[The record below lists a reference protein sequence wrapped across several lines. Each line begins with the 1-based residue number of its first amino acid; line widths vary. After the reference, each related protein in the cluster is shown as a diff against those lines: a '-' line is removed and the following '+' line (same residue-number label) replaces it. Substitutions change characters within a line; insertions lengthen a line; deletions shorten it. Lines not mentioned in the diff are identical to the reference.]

1 MNKKSKATYL
11 FIPLSLGWVLMS
23 VPVSAQTAQADEI
36 PAPGQITEIIV
47 TAQKRAQS
55 INDVGMSINAISGD
69 VLASQRLTS
78 TADLTRVVPGFNVAS
93 TVSGAPVYTLRG
105 IGFNARNLSALSAV
119 SVYLDEVPLSYTYM
133 TGGPLLDV
141 ERVEVLKGPQGTL
154 YGQNST
160 GGAINYIAKK
170 PTETIEAGAEL
181 SYGRFDLVDA
191 SAYISGPVSDTLGAR
206 LSVRGI
212 RSDGWQKS
220 ITRNDDFGGQRSLA
234 GRLLLHWEPT
244 DSVRFQFNANGWK
257 DRSDSTA
264 FQIIGINPS
273 NRACFDGTPPGCLLL
288 GGAQYPLYDEV
299 VNFPQRGDSLRAADR
314 DADVDYRS
322 DSDFYQLSLRGD
334 VDLSSDVT
342 LTSISAYSH
351 FNLGTARD
359 LDGTPFRISNF
370 FGQGRIR
377 AINQELRLSGNAG
390 ETLNWIVGGNYSD
403 DRIRERVDNPAGGTS
418 IGQSFGLDN
427 AVTVSRLHR
436 SSWAV
441 FANADYE
448 LAPELTLTAGARH
461 TEVKMNFT
469 GCTKDPG
476 DGSLLIAFAGTA
488 GPGECVTYLDV
499 TSVPPNQGEVT
510 QRVKESSVSWRA
522 GLNWQPDQDL
532 LLYANISRG
541 FKSGDIPA
549 ITALAESQ
557 LQPVK
562 QEKVTAYEAGA
573 KLTLMGGAVQLN
585 GAIFHYDFVN
595 KQLQTTIQTFLG
607 LAEATQN
614 IPKSRV
620 NGAEIELTVQPL
632 DGLIFNTGVG
642 YTDTKIGTFSTFT
655 PITSPTWPPPAA
667 AEPFSS
673 ASFSDVSGQPF
684 NLSPKWQ
691 INGNLQYDWRLNSKL
706 GMFAGVSA
714 THSSST
720 PSLVGASSQFR
731 LEAYTLIDV
740 RAGITGPDERWQ
752 VMLFGRNVTSE
763 HYSVGAQT
771 AFDVSG
777 LYPGMAMTWGVTVG
791 VKFK

>member
-1 MNKKSKATYL
+1 MSNKSKATYL
-11 FIPLSLGWVLMS
+11 LVPLSLGWALAS
-23 VPVSAQTAQADEI
+23 TPLHAQATEGSET
-36 PAPGQITEIIV
+36 PASDQFSEIIV

-69 VLASQRLTS
+69 TLEGQRLIS
-78 TADLTRVVPGFNVAS
+78 TADLTRVVPGFSVAGS
-93 TVSGAPVYTLRG
+93 VSGAPVYTLRG

-133 TGGPLLDV
+133 TGGPLVDV

-160 GGAINYIAKK
+160 GGAINYIANK
-170 PTETIEAGAEL
+170 PTDSFEGGAEL
-181 SYGRFDLVDA
+181 TYGRFDLIDA
-191 SAYISGPVSDTLGAR
+191 SAYLSGPLSDTLGAR
-206 LSVRGI
+206 VAMRGI

-220 ITRNDDFGGQRSLA
+220 ITRDDDFGGTKSFS
-234 GRLLLHWEPT
+234 GRFILEWEPS
-244 DSVRFQFNANGWK
+244 DSARFQFNANGWK
-257 DRSDSTA
+257 DRSDNIA
-264 FQIIGINPS
+264 FQIVGINPAD
-273 NRACFDGTPPGCLLL
+273 RACFDGTPPGCLLL

-299 VNFPQRGDSLRAADR
+299 LDFPRRGDSLRAADR
-314 DADVDYRS
+314 DADVDYRN
-322 DSDFYQLSLRGD
+322 DSNFYQLSLRGD
-334 VDLSSDVT
+334 IDLSPDVT
-342 LTSISAYSH
+342 LTSISSYSR
-351 FNLGTARD
+351 FKLGTARD
-359 LDGTPFRISNF
+359 LDGTPYRISNF
-370 FGQGRIR
+370 FGKGRIK
-377 AINQELRLSGNAG
+377 AVNQELRFSGQAG
-390 ETLNWIVGGNYSD
+390 DTLNWIVGGNYSD

-418 IGQSFGLDN
+418 IGQSYGLDN

-448 LAPELTLTAGARH
+448 IAPQLTLTAGGRY

-510 QRVKESSVSWRA
+510 QRVKEHSVSWRG
-522 GLNWQPDQDL
+522 GLNWQPGEDI
-532 LLYANISRG
+532 LLYANVSRG

-549 ITALAESQ
+549 ITALVESQ

-573 KLTLMGGAVQLN
+573 KLRLLGGAVQLN
-585 GAIFHYDFVN
+585 GAVFHYDFVN
-595 KQLQTTIQTFLG
+595 KQLQTSIQTFLG

-614 IPKSRV
+614 IPKSKV
-620 NGAEIELTVQPL
+620 DGAELELIVRPME
-632 DGLIFNTGVG
+632 GLMLNTGIG
-642 YTDTKIGTFSTFT
+642 YTHTKIGTFSTFT
-655 PITSPTWPPPAA
+655 ANTSPIWPPAPEN
-667 AEPFSS
+667 EPFFP
-673 ASFSDVSGQPF
+673 AVFKDVSGQPF
-684 NLSPKWQ
+684 NLSPEWQ
-691 INGNLQYDWRLNSKL
+691 VNANAQYDWQLSSDL
-706 GMFAGVSA
+706 GMFVGVSG

-720 PSLVGASSQFR
+720 PSAVGASELLR

-740 RAGITGPDERWQ
+740 RAGITGPDDQWN
-752 VMLFGRNVTSE
+752 VMIFGRNITNE
-763 HYSVGAQT
+763 HYSISALP

-777 LYPGMAMTWGVTVG
+777 LFPGMAMTWGITVG
-791 VKFK
+791 TRFQ